1 MKAIITSIVVLS
13 FAATALAEFRTWTRN
28 DGKTAELELVSVAES
43 DDGKVG
49 EFRMRNGRSLSIKAS
64 TLSEADAKL
73 IADWQ
78 PAPDPA
84 AVVSSSVFDD
94 ILDGK
99 LVKLDRKSLK
109 SFKDF
114 QKPAKFYV
122 FYYTASW
129 CGPCHQFTPTLVEF
143 YKENKNENF
152 EIILITSDKEEN
164 AMEEYAAEK
173 KMPWPQLKFDQVDG
187 FKKEF
192 QLGVTGIPSVIV
204 CDLKGNNL
212 GNFRSD
218 LNKLAE
224 LVK

>member
-1 MKAIITSIVVLS
+1 MKAIITPIVVLS
-13 FAATALAEFRTWTRN
+13 FAATAVAEFRAWTRN
-28 DGKTAELELVSVAES
+28 DGKTAELELVSVAET
-43 DDGKVG
+43 DGEKVG
-49 EFRMRNGRSLSIKAS
+49 EFRMRNGRSVSIKSS
-64 TLSEADAKL
+64 TLSESDAKL

-84 AVVSSSVFDD
+84 AADSLSVFDD

-114 QKPAKFYV
+114 QKPAKFYI

-129 CGPCHQFTPTLVEF
+129 CGSCHQFTPTLVEF
-143 YKENKNENF
+143 YNENKNENF
-152 EIILITSDKEEN
+152 EIILITSDKEES

-173 KMPWPQLKFDQVDG
+173 KMPWPQLKFDRVEG

-192 QLGVTGIPSVIV
+192 QHGVTGIPSVIV
-204 CDLKGNNL
+204 CDIKGNNL